1 MTVASSSFF
10 SVSNPTPE
18 AVPSI
23 NAEIDAA
30 IAAANAATTASNS
43 LLDEYTVH
51 TNTWASSVT
60 IDWSTA
66 LTQRIT
72 LAGPTTLTF
81 TGGRNGAKYVLEIK
95 QDATGS
101 RTYTLPAKVR
111 YGTYI
116 PNVDITSTPNKTDK
130 LGFIYDSAADK
141 YDLVAVAYGF

>member
-1 MTVASSSFF
+1 MSSSSFF
-10 SVSNPTPE
+10 SVSNPTPA
-18 AVPSI
+18 AVPALS
-23 NAEIDAA
+23 AEIEAL
-30 IAAANAATTASNS
+30 TTASNE

-51 TNTWASSVT
+51 TVTWASSVT
-60 IDWSTA
+60 INWDTA
-66 LTQRIT
+66 LTQKIT
-72 LAGPTTLTF
+72 LAGPTTFTF

-116 PNVDITSTPNKTDK
+116 PNVDITSTPNKIDK
-130 LGFIYDSAADK
+130 LGFIYDSTADK

>member
-1 MTVASSSFF
+1 MPSSSFYF
-10 SVSNPTPE
+10 NNPTPE
-18 AVPSI
+18 QTPALFE
-23 NAEIDAA
+23 ALTDATD
-30 IAAANAATTASNS
+30 ATNN
-43 LLDEYTVH
+43 LLDEYTVK
-51 TNTWASSVT
+51 TVTWASSVT
-60 IDWSTA
+60 IDWSEA

-72 LAGPTTLTF
+72 LGGPTTFTF

-111 YGTYI
+111 YGTFI

-130 LGFIYDSAADK
+130 LGFIYDSTADK